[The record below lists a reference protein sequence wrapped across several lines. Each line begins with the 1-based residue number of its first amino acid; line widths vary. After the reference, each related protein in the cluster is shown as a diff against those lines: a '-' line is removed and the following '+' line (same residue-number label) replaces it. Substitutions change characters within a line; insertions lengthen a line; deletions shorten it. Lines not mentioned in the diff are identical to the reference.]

1 MKIKIDININVN
13 KVVKYMV
20 LTDLLFTGSWSF
32 ISPIFSIFVIKDIA
46 GATIVTAGMAAALYW
61 MTKSLLQIPI
71 ANFLDRTEGE
81 KDDFYALVFSVML
94 AGFAAFSFI
103 LVRTIA
109 GLFIVQMLYA
119 IAMSFYI
126 PAWSGL
132 FSRHLD
138 QKRYSFDWS
147 LDSTAIGLTAF
158 VTSLVGSI
166 MAEWLGFQIVF
177 LIVGAFSLFSATML
191 YFAPNIFLPK
201 QTAKKELPVALK
213 DHSSSTNIGS
223 GL

>member
-32 ISPIFSIFVIKDIA
+32 IQPIFSIFVIKDIV
-46 GATIVTAGMAAALYW
+46 GATIVTAGVAAALYW
-61 MTKSLLQIPI
+61 ITKSLLQIPI
-71 ANFLDRTEGE
+71 ATFLDKTEGE
-81 KDDFYALVFSVML
+81 KDDFYALVFSVTL

-103 LVRTIA
+103 LVRTIW
-109 GLFIVQMLYA
+109 GLLTVQLLYA
-119 IAMSFYI
+119 IAMAFYI

-158 VTSLVGSI
+158 VTSLVGSVL
-166 MAEWLGFQIVF
+166 AEWLGFQIVF
-177 LIVGAFSLFSATML
+177 LIVGAFSLISALML
-191 YFAPNIFLPK
+191 YFAPDIFLPK
-201 QTAKKELPVALK
+201 QTTKGEPPVALK
-213 DHSSSTNIGS
+213 DRSSPTSIG
-223 GL
+223 